1 MTFVKLT
8 FTDKKSMIEV
18 DIVVPEYNI
27 QEFYLHDITKAARC
41 YRGQFVES
49 ETVNSCSIAVR
60 TELPITLD
68 KYKFLNG
75 YELSEICVYDTNRD
89 NKPIVRRP
97 YTVRREPLSD
107 NNYDDGILT
116 IRKPK
121 SY

>member
-8 FTDKKSMIEV
+8 FTNKQSMIEV

-27 QEFYLHDITKAARC
+27 HEFYLHDVTKAARY

-49 ETVNSCSIAVR
+49 ETVNSCSISVR

-68 KYKFLNG
+68 ERKFING
-75 YELSEICVYDTNRD
+75 YELSEICVYDTNH
-89 NKPIVRRP
+89 NNEPIVRRQ

-107 NNYDDGILT
+107 NYYDDGILT
-116 IRKPK
+116 VRKPK